1 MYMNIISLINNSIL
15 SLNNSKFF
23 AGLIMILMNVG
34 SRYVTFKFSKT
45 QEEYFKNNLAREILI
60 FAFSWMAT
68 RDIYISIMITASFV
82 ILADYLFN
90 ESSRYCVLPE
100 KYKQLSKIVDSDN
113 DGFITEEEIKKA
125 EETLIKAKNQQRK
138 LNQLQAMNGFY
149 N

>member
-1 MYMNIISLINNSIL
+1 MYMDIISVLNNSIL

-90 ESSRYCVLPE
+90 ESSRYCILPE
-100 KYKQLSKIVDSDN
+100 KYKQLSQIVDSDN
-113 DGFITEEEIKKA
+113 DGLVTEEEIKRA
-125 EETLIKAKNQQRK
+125 EEILMKAKNQQRK
-138 LNQLQAMNGFY
+138 LNQLQAMNAFY